1 MDWEELS
8 LGDFVLSGG
17 EIPVLALIEATVRLL
32 PGVLGDDESAEFDS
46 FAQDGL
52 LDHPHYTRPRSFR
65 GMEVPE
71 QLLTGNHAAVAA
83 WRRQQAERLTAR
95 RSKLL
100 RGEPQQGRKPWYGQQ
115 AQQSQGRDR
124 REGPRGFAFGQDTYS
139 YEPGCV
145 RARDVRREVGESWTS
160 SASSNLST

>member
-65 GMEVPE
+65 GMDVPE

-83 WRRQQAERLTAR
+83 WRRQQAERLTTR

-100 RGEPQQGRKPWYGQQ
+100 RGDPSRGSDLSSDLDPSKGRG
-115 AQQSQGRDR
+115 
-124 REGPRGFAFGQDTYS
+124 
-139 YEPGCV
+139 
-145 RARDVRREVGESWTS
+145 EVGERDREDSPS
-160 SASSNLST
+160 GRHV